1 LDAGIMRDGALVG
14 LAMDKGVHQGVK
26 IIPALLFCF
35 LVASCFKQRLPA
47 ALPIATA
54 TTRPEV
60 TINNVPAARIES
72 ELVSACSATLRG
84 SVSHADPGEV
94 VCAKLPS
101 TGFNQAA
108 WVTANMA
115 QTGGSC
121 TDQAIFRIRDM
132 GGSARV
138 TASRTLTTFNE
149 SGARLNSQEWR
160 SFDADLQ
167 QLLESVKRKVTTQ
180 QGNIA
185 ESTR

>member
-1 LDAGIMRDGALVG
+1 
-14 LAMDKGVHQGVK
+14 
-26 IIPALLFCF
+26 
-35 LVASCFKQRLPA
+35 
-47 ALPIATA
+47 
-54 TTRPEV
+54 
-60 TINNVPAARIES
+60 
-72 ELVSACSATLRG
+72 
-84 SVSHADPGEV
+84 
-94 VCAKLPS
+94 
-101 TGFNQAA
+101 
-108 WVTANMA
+108 MA